1 VDAGRSLGCGTI
13 VATRAAMNRCFTAIP
28 LFLLAVPAL
37 AQQPLNLPR
46 GTVLSGGAVYDSA
59 RQRVV
64 VSLSGHS
71 LLELGSNGWL
81 QRAGWPVVIN
91 AQWPLPASVL
101 VEPQLVYDPGN
112 RRTLVLAGWSGSDFV
127 TMAYDGSRMT
137 AFGPGGGPPWRSLAA
152 LGFDAA
158 RGQTLLFGGFDAVAG
173 DLSDTWTFDGVVWTQ
188 HQPVVTPPARS
199 ATAICY
205 DSVRQKMVVFGGWSS
220 GQSRNDTWE
229 WDGTA
234 WFASTPN
241 NSPAPRY
248 WAGMAFDPLRN
259 RTVLAGGR
267 DANSIHDDVW
277 EYDGTQWTLARLHQ
291 PEAARY
297 EHVMVFDE
305 ALGRVRI
312 LGGLDSV
319 SNVAST
325 SSYDGQQFRA
335 EIPMQFGPY
344 RRLGSAVCAEPGRA
358 ASLLFGGDAGYPYA
372 VRDDLWRFDGRSWQ
386 PLGAA
391 GPSPR
396 SRAVMAPLGSDVI
409 LFGGAD
415 SAGVALGD
423 TWRWN
428 GVAWSPVITSS
439 APSPRWSAGLAPS
452 NGAAQLLLF
461 GGEQTSAVFGDTW
474 LFNGVQWVQQATTA
488 APSARANHALGYDQ
502 ARNRA
507 VLFGGYGA
515 GSWFADTWEW
525 NGTSWN
531 QVLAATP
538 PAVVDPSM
546 DFDSQRG
553 RLILGGRRY
562 TGTFAATYQQFY
574 DFDGSAWSAV
584 GSSLGDT
591 SAPHVVGAP
600 STVGTTILSAEDAT
614 MLPVAWPGVVAY
626 GTACSVDAPRL
637 IGSTL
642 PRISTPQFGI
652 EVVGAPA
659 NQFVGLLAAFASA
672 SIPVGGCTLLVQ
684 PGQAAVLL
692 STNAGGFAAQALPL
706 PNALSLLGVALFA
719 QAVALSNN
727 APGFTLSEG
736 LRLTIGG

>member
-1 VDAGRSLGCGTI
+1 MRASRGCGTI

-28 LFLLAVPAL
+28 LFLLALPAL

-46 GTVLSGGAVYDSA
+46 GTVLSGGGVYDSA

-64 VSLSGHS
+64 VSLAGHS

-81 QRAGWPVVIN
+81 QRAGWPMVVN

-127 TMAYDGSRMT
+127 TMAYDGSRMA
-137 AFGPGGGPPWRSLAA
+137 AFGPGGGPPWRSLGA

-158 RGQTLLFGGFDAVAG
+158 RGQVVLFGGFDAVAG
-173 DLSDTWTFDGVVWTQ
+173 DLSDTWTLDGVAWTQ
-188 HQPVVTPPARS
+188 HPTVVAPPARS

-205 DSVRQKMVVFGGWSS
+205 DSVRQKMVMFGGWSS

-229 WDGTA
+229 WDGSA
-234 WFASTPN
+234 WLATTPN

-259 RTVLAGGR
+259 RTVLTGGR
-267 DANSIHDDVW
+267 DANSIYDDVW

-297 EHVMVFDE
+297 EHGMVFDE
-305 ALGRVRI
+305 ALGSVRI
-312 LGGLDSV
+312 LGGLDNV
-319 SNVAST
+319 GNVAST

-344 RRLGSAVCAEPGRA
+344 LRFGSAVCAEPGRA
-358 ASLLFGGDAGYPYA
+358 AALLFGGDAGYPYA

-396 SRAVMAPLGSDVI
+396 SGAVMAPLGGDVI
-409 LFGGAD
+409 LFGGGD

-428 GVAWSPVITSS
+428 GLAWSPVVTSAS
-439 APSPRWSAGLAPS
+439 PSPRQSAALAPS

-461 GGEQTSAVFGDTW
+461 GGDQNSAMLGDTW
-474 LFNGVQWVQQATTA
+474 LFNGGQWVLQATAA
-488 APSARANHALGYDQ
+488 APSPRATHALGYDQ
-502 ARNRA
+502 ARNRT
-507 VLFGGYGA
+507 VLFGGAA
-515 GSWFADTWEW
+515 GGLPRNDTWEW
-525 NGTSWN
+525 NGIAWN
-531 QVLAATP
+531 QVLAASTP
-538 PAVVDPSM
+538 FLLDPSM

-584 GSSLGDT
+584 GSSLSDT

-600 STVGTTILSAEDAT
+600 STVGTTILSNEDAT
-614 MLPVAWPGVVAY
+614 MLPVAWPGVLPY
-626 GTACSVDAPRL
+626 GTACSQDAPRL

-642 PRISTPQFGI
+642 PRINTPQFGI
-652 EVVGAPA
+652 EVIGAPA
-659 NQFVGLLAAFASA
+659 NQFVVLVAAFASA
-672 SIPVGGCTLLVQ
+672 SIPVGACTLLVQ

-692 STNAGGFAAQALPL
+692 GANVGGFATQALPL
-706 PNALSLLGVALFA
+706 PNDVGLLGVDLFA
-719 QAVALSNN
+719 QAAALSNN
-727 APGFTLSEG
+727 VHGFTLSEG